1 MAIFCGVSPSAQ
13 INVVCA
19 QNDHSGH
26 RMDIEKVLNELGIE
40 GSRAH
45 FYLAALEL
53 GDAPVTAIAAKAGI
67 GRSNSY
73 EVLNRLASMGLVS
86 QVEQEGK
93 VHVIAEDPSVL
104 LRRLEQQRMMVT
116 AVLPDLLGIHNRS
129 RSKPRIRFFQGE
141 EGIRAVLW
149 DTLSCRA
156 GPLRGILSMQELLET
171 PGHLIMEQYIQARVK
186 IGLHFRVIR
195 SHTRDTE
202 AIWPTSV
209 EELRQLRYAP
219 ANVSLAMTS
228 FMYNDTVSFISSKR
242 ELYGILIQSQEF
254 HTLQE
259 TLFES
264 LWAISQGA

>member
-1 MAIFCGVSPSAQ
+1 
-13 INVVCA
+13 
-19 QNDHSGH
+19 
-26 RMDIEKVLNELGIE
+26 MDVEKVLNELGID
-40 GSRAH
+40 GTRAH

-67 GRSNSY
+67 GRSNAY
-73 EVLNRLASMGLVS
+73 EVLNRLTSMGLVS
-86 QVEQEGK
+86 QVEQAGK

-116 AVLPDLLGIHNRS
+116 AVLPDLHSIHNRS
-129 RSKPRIRFFQGE
+129 RSKPRIRFFPGE
-141 EGIRAVLW
+141 EGIRTVLW
-149 DTLSCRA
+149 DTLNCST

-171 PGHLIMEQYIQARVK
+171 PGSLIMEQYIEARVK

-202 AIWPTSV
+202 AIWPTSKK
-209 EELRQLRYAP
+209 ELRQLRYAP
-219 ANVSLAMTS
+219 ANVPLAMTS
-228 FMYNDTVSFISSKR
+228 YIYDNSVSFISSKR

-254 HTLQE
+254 HALQE

-264 LWAISQGA
+264 LWAISKDAGA

>member
-1 MAIFCGVSPSAQ
+1 
-13 INVVCA
+13 
-19 QNDHSGH
+19 
-26 RMDIEKVLNELGIE
+26 MDVEKVLNELGID

-53 GDAPVTAIAAKAGI
+53 GDAPVTVIAAKAGI
-67 GRSNSY
+67 GRSNAY
-73 EVLNRLASMGLVS
+73 EVLNRLGAMGLVA

-93 VHVIAEDPSVL
+93 LHVVAEDPSVL
-104 LRRLEQQRMMVT
+104 LRRLEEQRMMVT
-116 AVLPDLLGIHNRS
+116 AVLPDLNTIYNRS

-141 EGIRAVLW
+141 EGIRTVLW
-149 DTLSCRA
+149 DTLTCSP

-171 PGHLIMEQYIQARVK
+171 PGRLVMDQFIQARVK

-202 AIWPTSV
+202 AIWPTS
-209 EELRQLRYAP
+209 EKELRRLRYAP
-219 ANVSLAMTS
+219 ADVQLAMTS
-228 FMYNDTVSFISSKR
+228 LIYNDTVAFISSKR
-242 ELYGILIQSQEF
+242 ELYGILIQSEEF

-264 LWAISQGA
+264 LWAISRDAE